1 MRKSAVVGFTN
12 YMSVNS
18 QRMII
23 SYHNSIYVPTQI
35 FHNHTA
41 QNMKLLQE
49 LVLHYKSLNIE
60 KNVKKK

>member
-1 MRKSAVVGFTN
+1 
-12 YMSVNS
+12 
-18 QRMII
+18 MII

-41 QNMKLLQE
+41 QNMELLQE
-49 LVLHYKSLNIE
+49 LVHYKSLNTE